1 MKLTHSWHLMLH
13 NKNKYE
19 LTLALF
25 QSLDSQEQPERKII
39 FYFRRDLSSGPQFIS
54 YSLYDIPMALFWAS
68 VASSAKWSW
77 QYLADKVTT

>member
-25 QSLDSQEQPERKII
+25 QSLDSQEQPERKNI
-39 FYFRRDLSSGPQFIS
+39 FYFRSKRPQLWTPVHLLQF
-54 YSLYDIPMALFWAS
+54 
-68 VASSAKWSW
+68 V
-77 QYLADKVTT
+77 